1 MNIDIGNI
9 IDIVGIVVLPVVY
22 LLFRSIR
29 NLEMNQEKAQGDHKV
44 LDEKVHHIEGNYKQ
58 GIEYVKETM
67 HGLKSDISELKT
79 VMMELLT
86 KK

>member
-1 MNIDIGNI
+1 MTVDLGNI
-9 IDIVGIVVLPVVY
+9 IDIIGVVVVPVVY

-29 NLEMNQEKAQGDHKV
+29 ELEMNQKEIQGDHKV

-58 GIEYVKETM
+58 GIEFVKEGM
-67 HGLKSDISELKT
+67 EGLKSDIKELK
-79 VMMELLT
+79 MAIMEIIT

>member
-1 MNIDIGNI
+1 MSINTGDI
-9 IDIVGIVVLPVVY
+9 IDLVGIIVVPVVY

-29 NLEMNQEKAQGDHKV
+29 SLEMNQEKAQGDHKV

-67 HGLKSDISELKT
+67 HGLKSDIGELKT
-79 VMMELLT
+79 VMMEILT

>member
-1 MNIDIGNI
+1 
-9 IDIVGIVVLPVVY
+9 
-22 LLFRSIR
+22 
-29 NLEMNQEKAQGDHKV
+29 MNQEKAQGDHKV

-67 HGLKSDISELKT
+67 HGLKSDIGELKT
-79 VMMELLT
+79 VMMEILT

>member
-1 MNIDIGNI
+1 MTIDIGNI
-9 IDIVGIVVLPVVY
+9 IDLVGIVVVPVVY

-29 NLEMNQEKAQGDHKV
+29 NIEMKQEEQQGNHKV

-79 VMMELLT
+79 VMMEILT

>member
-1 MNIDIGNI
+1 MSINTGDI
-9 IDIVGIVVLPVVY
+9 IDLVGIIVVPVVY

-67 HGLKSDISELKT
+67 HGLKSDIGELKT
-79 VMMELLT
+79 VMMEILT